1 MRSFCA
7 HRFNRPA
14 ARQALIQTMAV
25 YSVTISEYPGNRY
38 ETLLLTRDL
47 SEANEFA
54 KSHAYFM
61 QGSADFEE
69 FTNSEGGYQASCVDE
84 MGSIGAQLIGVKKN
98 LPNHAS
104 DHDFRKASPEVLRAF
119 CGVDKLPNLG
129 KGLSKADLV
138 LYAYGLLNDQSI
150 AETQR
155 QVEEAREKKDAV
167 VDRVVF
173 LGRTVRATAS
183 CIITGEKF
191 YKGELRVGF
200 LVQSNYD
207 QWKMQPKWC
216 KTRAFFKLSPSTLAE
231 FVDKQRLKI
240 KERVRVLLPAT
251 LEELLD
257 PSSSSSSSS
266 SYPEGGKVTLS
277 ETEREKLTR
286 RYSTLAAAHPSL
298 LCCQPGAAKQPLSGV
313 DECAAAGQKRQ
324 VADENEVQQ
333 CASKKLKADDV

>member
-1 MRSFCA
+1 
-7 HRFNRPA
+7 
-14 ARQALIQTMAV
+14 MAV

-38 ETLLLTRDL
+38 ETLLLTREL

-54 KSHAYFM
+54 KSRAYFM
-61 QGSADFEE
+61 RSSPDFEE
-69 FTNSEGGYQASCVDE
+69 LTNSEGGYQASCVDA
-84 MGSIGAQLIGVKKN
+84 MGSVGAELIGVNKN
-98 LPNHAS
+98 LPNYAS
-104 DHDFRKASPEVLRAF
+104 DHDFRKASPEVLRSF

-138 LYAYGLLNDQSI
+138 LYAYGLFNGQSI

-173 LGRTVRATAS
+173 LGRTVRETAS

-216 KTRAFFKLSPSTLAE
+216 KTRAFFKLSPAALAV

-257 PSSSSSSSS
+257 PSSSSHA
-266 SYPEGGKVTLS
+266 EGGKVTLS

-286 RYSTLAAAHPSL
+286 RYTTLAAAHPSML
-298 LCCQPGAAKQPLSGV
+298 CQPGPKEPLSGI
-313 DECAAAGQKRQ
+313 DECAEAGQKRQ

-333 CASKKLKADDV
+333 CASKKLKADE

>member
-1 MRSFCA
+1 M
-7 HRFNRPA
+7 P
-14 ARQALIQTMAV
+14 AV
-25 YSVTISEYPGNRY
+25 YSVTSSEYPGNRY

-47 SEANEFA
+47 SVANEFA
-54 KSHAYFM
+54 KSRAHFM
-61 QGSADFEE
+61 WVRTDLEE
-69 FTNSEGGYQASCVDE
+69 WVNSEGGYQASWVDE
-84 MGSIGAQLIGVKKN
+84 MGSVGAELIGVNKN

-129 KGLSKADLV
+129 QGVSKADLV
-138 LYAYGLLNDQSI
+138 IYAYGLLNDQSI
-150 AETQR
+150 AESQR

-216 KTRAFFKLSPSTLAE
+216 KTRAFFKQSPAALAVY
-231 FVDKQRLKI
+231 VDKQRLKI

-257 PSSSSSSSS
+257 PASSSS

-286 RYSTLAAAHPSL
+286 RYTTLAAAHPSML
-298 LCCQPGAAKQPLSGV
+298 CQPGPKEPLSGI
-313 DECAAAGQKRQ
+313 DECAEAGQKRQ

-333 CASKKLKADDV
+333 CASKKLKADE